1 MSEERRKARRIP
13 VEMRIELES
22 GSGLTRDI
30 SGLGVL
36 FSLDSRLEVGDEID
50 FTLKVPI
57 GASVKCRGRV
67 VRVVEE
73 TPTRF
78 ALAASID
85 RCLLPEES
93 TGSPSSHA
101 DLVLNEIRQHHPE
114 AWEWG
119 E

>member
-1 MSEERRKARRIP
+1 MNEERRKARRLP
-13 VEMRIELES
+13 VAMRIELET
-22 GSGLTRDI
+22 GSGLTRDV

-36 FSLDSRLEVGDEID
+36 FSTEAVLQSGDEVD
-50 FTLKVPI
+50 FTLYVPI

-67 VRVVEE
+67 VRVLEE
-73 TPTRF
+73 EPNRF
-78 ALAASID
+78 AIAATID

-93 TGSPSSHA
+93 TGDSSSRSDA
-101 DLVLNEIRQHHPE
+101 VLREMKEHHPE

>member
-1 MSEERRKARRIP
+1 MNEERRKARRLP

-22 GSGLTRDI
+22 GSGLTRDV

-36 FSLDSRLEVGDEID
+36 FTSESRLDLEDEID
-50 FTLKVPI
+50 FTLRVPV

-67 VRVVEE
+67 VRVIEE
-73 TPTRF
+73 TPLRF
-78 ALAASID
+78 AIGATID

-93 TGSPSSHA
+93 TGDPSSPSEVF
-101 DLVLNEIRQHHPE
+101 LKEMRQHHPE

>member
-1 MSEERRKARRIP
+1 MH
-13 VEMRIELES
+13 IELES
-22 GSGLTRDI
+22 GSGLTRDV

-36 FSLDSRLEVGDEID
+36 FSTEVRLDPGDEID

-67 VRVVEE
+67 ARVIEE
-73 TPTRF
+73 SEHRF
-78 ALAASID
+78 AIAATID

-93 TGSPSSHA
+93 TGDPASASA
-101 DLVLNEIRQHHPE
+101 TVLREMREHHPE